1 MKKKLKIQAKQIE
14 AISIVTFQEL
24 LREKVLWTSFMFSIL
39 CVGLAFAVSQLSFS
53 EHARISLDFG
63 LASVAFVGG
72 VISVF
77 MGSTLIA
84 KHEPTKLAA
93 LELHYET
100 GSNAPLL
107 IGGVAGENQTIQGPH
122 FKIPGALSWLAG
134 NSASTV
140 VEGINQTP
148 EKERPPLY
156 IHTLFDIK
164 MTLITFLSVAFPAY
178 FLMRWKRPMWLHQ
191 SWSLF
196 AMAIMGWFGIL
207 LVELGWMMT
216 EIGRQPWAVRGH
228 LTTAQAMTTHDVSFI
243 SIIFPVA
250 YALLFAMTLLALR
263 KIVRDNRRAGAKG
276 AK

>member
-1 MKKKLKIQAKQIE
+1 MPAYYFAAST
-14 AISIVTFQEL
+14 AIAALYAIKL
-24 LREKVLWTSFMFSIL
+24 LRLKYKDRTSAVHKWDWLIL
-39 CVGLAFAVSQLSFS
+39 RKLVGFA
-53 EHARISLDFG
+53 
-63 LASVAFVGG
+63 G
-72 VISVF
+72 V
-77 MGSTLIA
+77 MLIALFITADLTGKYLA